1 MSVKQ
6 DYPGCVRMRSTHS
19 VPDTMGRLEATL
31 AQHGIAVF
39 ARIDFSADA
48 ARVGLQMR
56 PEQLLIFG
64 NPKAGT
70 PLMQQVP
77 AVGLDLPLKVLVWED
92 EQGQTWMVYN
102 DPRYILQ
109 RYGLDSSLAERLAGA
124 LALLEVAAG
133 TP

>member
-1 MSVKQ
+1 
-6 DYPGCVRMRSTHS
+6 MRSVAETIE
-19 VPDTMGRLEATL
+19 RLETTL

-39 ARIDFSADA
+39 ARIDFSTDA
-48 ARVGLQMR
+48 ARVGMQMR

-92 EQGQTWMVYN
+92 EQRQTWMVYN

-109 RYGLDSSLAERLAGA
+109 RYGLDRSLAERFAPA
-124 LALLEVAAG
+124 LTLLEVAAG
-133 TP
+133 MS

>member
-6 DYPGCVRMRSTHS
+6 DYPGCIRMRSTHS

-109 RYGLDSSLAERLAGA
+109 RYGLDGSRAERLAGA

>member
-48 ARVGLQMR
+48 TRVGLQMR